1 MSDDLSRMGEARV
14 VAALDETGRQVIEK
28 SPVGDVEY
36 HFYHHAAR
44 QLGGAGVETP
54 ALLAA
59 SPALRKLTLE
69 SIPYPVDQETAAA
82 DSALDMLSRLH
93 RYPADPDWRYHE
105 HGWSDAALETSL
117 ALLALPETA
126 ARQLRLFHR
135 HSAGLFYQDCLISG
149 DSNAGN
155 WGKRENGDLVLFDW
169 ERFGRGSP
177 AIDLAPLIK
186 GMGTRRAFVEL
197 AERYNRFASRY
208 NVNEL
213 AREIALAK
221 AWIVTEVVTLLHA
234 RQKAA
239 LPRYLNWYRENLPD
253 WLTGTINMV

>member
-14 VAALDETGRQVIEK
+14 VATLDETGRQVIEK
-28 SPVGDVEY
+28 SPVDDVEY

-44 QLGGAGVETP
+44 QLAGAGVETP

-59 SPALRKLTLE
+59 
-69 SIPYPVDQETAAA
+69 
-82 DSALDMLSRLH
+82 
-93 RYPADPDWRYHE
+93 
-105 HGWSDAALETSL
+105 
-117 ALLALPETA
+117 
-126 ARQLRLFHR
+126 
-135 HSAGLFYQDCLISG
+135 
-149 DSNAGN
+149 
-155 WGKRENGDLVLFDW
+155 
-169 ERFGRGSP
+169 SP

-213 AREIALAK
+213 ARDIALAK
-221 AWIVTEVVTLLHA
+221 AWIVTEVVILLHA